1 MKNSPDTEKNTRNVS
16 KRQFCTFTLSDRI
29 FGVDILDVKE
39 INSTA
44 EFTPIFH
51 APKEIRG
58 YVNIR
63 GQIHLILD
71 LRQLLGYNPAVTDS
85 DSRLVLFKPGAGENF
100 GVLVDRIGDVV
111 SVEEDRIEARNKE
124 EGRESEADTQR
135 MENLTIGVCKL
146 DNALMVILD
155 PKKFLKAV
163 KTQ

>member
-1 MKNSPDTEKNTRNVS
+1 MKNFPDRQKNIRTGTL
-16 KRQFCTFTLSDRI
+16 RQFCTFTLSDRL

-44 EFTPIFH
+44 EITPVFH

-71 LRQLLGYNPAVTDS
+71 LRRLLGFNPAVIGS
-85 DSRLVLFKPGAGENF
+85 DSRLVLFKPGVGENF
-100 GVLVDRIGDVV
+100 GVVVDRIGDVV
-111 SVEEDRIEARNKE
+111 SVQEDRIEEQNKE
-124 EGRESEADTQR
+124 DEAETQS
-135 MENLTIGVCKL
+135 MANLSLGVCKL
-146 DNALMVILD
+146 DKTLMLILD

-163 KTQ
+163 KTD